1 MGLYSENLKTSPR
14 REYVFAAARRSYN
27 GFYNRCRIFSPRR
40 ESFIAAARKFHK
52 KLLGHGILL
61 AAAEYISSR
70 GDIISPRRE
79 MTIAAATVFYNT
91 YKKRCRM
98 LRRGEV

>member
-14 REYVFAAARRSYN
+14 REYVFAVARQ
-27 GFYNRCRIFSPRR
+27 
-40 ESFIAAARKFHK
+40 FHK

-70 GDIISPRRE
+70 GNIVSPRRE
-79 MTIAAATVFYNT
+79 MTIAAATLFYNA
-91 YKKRCRM
+91 YKKSCRM
-98 LRRGEV
+98 LRHGEV